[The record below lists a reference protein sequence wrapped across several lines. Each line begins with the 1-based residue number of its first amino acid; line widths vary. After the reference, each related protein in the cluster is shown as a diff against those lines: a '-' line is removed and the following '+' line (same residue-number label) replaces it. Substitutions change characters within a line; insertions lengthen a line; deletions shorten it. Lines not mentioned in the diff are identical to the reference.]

1 MTHLELVPVPPVAQ
15 LAGVSQH
22 YGKTVALNNITLD
35 IPARC
40 MVGLIGPDG
49 VGKSSLLSLISGAR
63 VIEQGN
69 VMVLGGD
76 MRDPKHRRDVCP
88 RIAWMPQGLGKNLY
102 HTLSVYEN
110 VDFFARLFGHDKA
123 EREVRI
129 NELLTS
135 TGLAPFRDRPAG
147 KLSGGMK
154 QKLGLCCALIH
165 DPELLILDE
174 PTTGVDPLSRAQFWD
189 LIDSIRQR
197 QSNMSV
203 LVATA
208 YMEEAERFDWLVAM
222 NAGEVLATGS
232 AEELRQHTQSA
243 TLEEAFINLLPQ
255 AQRQAHQAV
264 VIPPY
269 QPENAEIAIEA
280 RDLTMRFDSFVAVDH
295 VNFRIPRGEIFGF
308 LGSNGCGK
316 STTMKM
322 LTGLLPASEGEA
334 WLFGQPVDPK
344 DIDTRRRV
352 GYMSQAFSLYNELTV
367 RQNLELHARLFH
379 IPEAEIPARVAEM
392 SERFKLNDVEDVL
405 PESLPLGIR
414 QRLSLAVAVI
424 HRPEMLI
431 LDEPTSGVDPVAR
444 DMFWQL
450 MVDLSRQDKVTI
462 FISTHF
468 MNEAERCDRISLM
481 HAGKVL
487 ASGTPQELVEKRGAA
502 SLEEAFIAYLQEA
515 AGQSSEAEA
524 PPVVHDATHAPRQG
538 FSLRR
543 LFSYSRREALE
554 LRRDPVRSTLALMGT
569 VILMLIM
576 GYGISMDVENLRFAV
591 LDRDQ
596 TVSSQAW
603 TLNLSGSRYF
613 IEQPPLTS
621 YDELDRRMRAGDITV
636 AIEIPPNF
644 GRDIARGTPV
654 ELGVW
659 IDGAMPSRA
668 ETVKGYVQAMHQS
681 WLQDVASRQSTPAS
695 QNGLMNIET
704 RYRYNPDV
712 KSLPAIV
719 PAVIPLLLMMIPS
732 MLSALSVVREKELG
746 SIINLYVTPTTR
758 SEFLLGKQ
766 LPYIALGM
774 LNFFLLCGLSVFVFG
789 VPHKGS
795 FLTLTL
801 AALLYIIIATGMGLL
816 ISTFMKSQI
825 AAIFGTAII
834 TLIPATQFSGMID
847 PVASLEGPGRWI
859 GEVYPTSHFLTIA
872 RGTFSKALDLT
883 DLWQLFIPLLIAI
896 PLVMGLS
903 ILLLKKQ
910 EG

>member
-174 PTTGVDPLSRAQFWD
+174 PTTGVDPLSRSQFWD

-232 AEELRQHTQSA
+232 AEELRQQTQSA

-280 RDLTMRFDSFVAVDH
+280 RDLTMHFGSFVAVDH

-392 SERFKLNDVEDVL
+392 SERFKLNDVEDIL

-515 AGQSSEAEA
+515 AGQSNEAEA
-524 PPVVHDATHAPRQG
+524 PPVVHDTTHAPRQG

-695 QNGLMNIET
+695 QSGLMNIET